1 MEKDGVNFWKAG
13 VLWLIVKKLTKESV
27 HEAIQFY
34 KDSKPNSYQLNLQ
47 DFATEIGRTVFTQL
61 QAQEIKEANKLN
73 FQVRLDDLK
82 TEINKFDNLEKSK
95 KSDLA
100 AS

>member
-1 MEKDGVNFWKAG
+1 
-13 VLWLIVKKLTKESV
+13 
-27 HEAIQFY
+27 
-34 KDSKPNSYQLNLQ
+34 
-47 DFATEIGRTVFTQL
+47 VFTQL